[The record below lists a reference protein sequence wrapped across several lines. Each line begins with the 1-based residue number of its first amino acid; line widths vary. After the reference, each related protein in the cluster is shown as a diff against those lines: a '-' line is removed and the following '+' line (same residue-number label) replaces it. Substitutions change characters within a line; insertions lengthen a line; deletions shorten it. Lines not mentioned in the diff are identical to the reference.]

1 MQIIPALRGA
11 LITASLSIAALTASA
26 GSVFVTGHDPIWHSS
41 QGGNTVGAT
50 NLAKTGIDYA
60 RDGSALPFLYIE
72 SKTTPIPP
80 GNLRTESFLTSV
92 LGYGGQ
98 YVVMDAADLS
108 GLADFRTTLDS
119 YSAIVVAS
127 DHGGMLGAA
136 ELAFLN
142 GHATDIIS
150 FLNAGGGLYAEAESN
165 ATGMI
170 GAEDPFGFLPFLVTS
185 TSFQAAETSNT
196 VTSFGAGLGL
206 VAGDVNGNFSH
217 NFFSS
222 TGGMSAV
229 DLFNGDPSMPL
240 TLAFRGQIDTG
251 GVVPIPEPETYALML
266 AGLGALGMV
275 ARRRKQAGKHRAVL

>member
-26 GSVFVTGHDPIWHSS
+26 GSVFVTGHDPIWHAN

-50 NLAKTGIDYA
+50 NLAQTGIDYA
-60 RDGSALPFLYIE
+60 RNGSALPFLFIE

-142 GHATDIIS
+142 GHVADIIS

-170 GAEDPFGFLPFLVTS
+170 GAEDPFGFLPFLVAS

-222 TGGMSAV
+222 TGGMSPV
-229 DLFNGDPSMPL
+229 DLFNGNPSMPL

-251 GVVPIPEPETYALML
+251 GVIPIPEPETYALML

-275 ARRRKQAGKHRAVL
+275 ARRRKRAGSPRA

>member
-26 GSVFVTGHDPIWHSS
+26 GSVFVTGHDPIWHAN

-50 NLAKTGIDYA
+50 NLAQTGIDYA
-60 RDGSALPFLYIE
+60 RNGSALPFLYIE
-72 SKTTPIPP
+72 SKTTPVPP
-80 GNLRTESFLTSV
+80 GNVRTESFLTSV

-142 GHATDIIS
+142 GRVADIIS

-222 TGGMSAV
+222 TGGLSPV

-251 GVVPIPEPETYALML
+251 GVIPIPEPETYALML

-275 ARRRKQAGKHRAVL
+275 ARRRKLAGKPRA

>member
-26 GSVFVTGHDPIWHSS
+26 GSVFVTGHDPIWHAN

-50 NLAKTGIDYA
+50 NLAQTGIDYA
-60 RDGSALPFLYIE
+60 RNGSALPFLYIE
-72 SKTTPIPP
+72 SKTTPVPP
-80 GNLRTESFLTSV
+80 GNVRTESFLTSV

-142 GHATDIIS
+142 GRVADIIS

-222 TGGMSAV
+222 TGGLSPV

-251 GVVPIPEPETYALML
+251 GVIPIPEPETYALML

-275 ARRRKQAGKHRAVL
+275 ARRRKRAGSPRA

>member
-11 LITASLSIAALTASA
+11 LITASLSIATLTASA
-26 GSVFVTGHDPIWHSS
+26 GSIFVTGHDPIWHAN

-50 NLAKTGIDYA
+50 NLAQTGIDYA
-60 RDGSALPFLYIE
+60 RNGSALPFLYIE
-72 SKTTPIPP
+72 SKTTPVPS
-80 GNLRTESFLTSV
+80 GNVRTESFLTSV

-108 GLADFRTTLDS
+108 GLADFRTALDS

-142 GHATDIIS
+142 GRVADIIS

-170 GAEDPFGFLPFLVTS
+170 GAEDPFGFLPFLVAS

-222 TGGMSAV
+222 TGGMSPV
-229 DLFNGDPSMPL
+229 DLFNGDPNMPL

-275 ARRRKQAGKHRAVL
+275 ARRRKLAGKPRA

>member
-26 GSVFVTGHDPIWHSS
+26 GSVFVTGHDPIWHAN

-50 NLAKTGIDYA
+50 NLAQTGIDYA
-60 RDGSALPFLYIE
+60 RNGSALPFLYIE
-72 SKTTPIPP
+72 SKTTPVPP
-80 GNLRTESFLTSV
+80 GNVRTESFLTSV

-142 GHATDIIS
+142 GRVADIIS

-222 TGGMSAV
+222 TGGLSPV

-240 TLAFRGQIDTG
+240 TLAYRGQIDTG

-275 ARRRKQAGKHRAVL
+275 ARRRKLAGKPRA